1 MKFVDQI
8 KIYLHSGHGG
18 PGKVSFRRESGIPR
32 GGPDGGDG
40 GRGGHIVLR
49 ATRNTSSLYSYKGKK
64 ELRAQDGHPGDYQKM
79 TGADGQDLF
88 IEVPVGTIVKDL
100 DDNLLADLAT
110 EQDFILYH
118 GGRGGKGNTFFKN
131 SVNQAPMHAQPGE
144 EGVGAEV
151 IIEIKVIADVGIIGF
166 PNAGKSTLV
175 SSVTAAR
182 PIIADYPFTTLN
194 PQLGVVV
201 ISEEQNFV
209 IADIPG
215 LIKGAH
221 KGQGL
226 GHKFLK
232 HIERT
237 RCFVHLLD
245 VSDFSDRDVWQDY
258 TDINEELLKY
268 DQVNEVHDWYKPLA
282 TRPQVVVFNK
292 VDATSAERLDQ
303 IEAVFRKKGVK
314 EIYKVSAA
322 ARLNLPQL
330 INKLT
335 ELVFKKDS
343 QNE

>member
-8 KIYLHSGHGG
+8 RIQLHSGHGG

-49 ATRNTSSLYSYKGKK
+49 ATRNTSSLYAYKGKK
-64 ELRAQDGHPGDYQKM
+64 ELRAPDGQPGDYQKM
-79 TGADGQDLF
+79 TGADGMDMI
-88 IEVPVGTIVKDL
+88 IEVPVGTMVKDL
-100 DDNLLADLAT
+100 EGNLLADLPS
-110 EQDFILYH
+110 EQDFILYE

-144 EGVGAEV
+144 EGQGGEV

-175 SSVTAAR
+175 SAVTAAR

-201 ISEEQNFV
+201 IDVERNFV

-245 VSDFSDRDVWQDY
+245 VSEFSNRDVWQDFA
-258 TDINEELLKY
+258 DINEELEKY
-268 DQVNEVHDWYKPLA
+268 DQVNAEYDWYKPLA
-282 TRPQVVVFNK
+282 KRPQVVVFNK
-292 VDATSAERLDQ
+292 VDATSPDR
-303 IEAVFRKKGVK
+303 IEELEAMFRKKGVK
-314 EIYKVSAA
+314 EIIKISAA
-322 ARLNLPQL
+322 TRLNLPQL
-330 INKLT
+330 VNKLT
-335 ELVFKKDS
+335 EIVFNKDL
-343 QNE
+343 